1 MTSITLFPSF
11 FNLFAIWIHFAA
23 NIYIP
28 TEDRFPILGW
38 LTFIFGLNLVGILAN
53 DIVRYFE
60 AALID
65 AFIKSLGLE
74 LK

>member
-11 FNLFAIWIHFAA
+11 FNLVAIWIHFTA

-28 TEDRFPILGW
+28 TDDIFPILGW
-38 LTFIFGLNLVGILAN
+38 LIFNFGLNLFGILPN
-53 DIVRYFE
+53 PIVRYFE
-60 AALID
+60 AALMD